1 MLPIFREKGFLL
13 ANLPNKPCLFSVFY
27 FCPIVLSWTFKMLIE
42 TCSVWNLVLGFSL
55 HRVILVKIDWNVH
68 IWKYHET
75 SLWTLLWNICFH
87 SGGHICWWSV
97 KQVHLTSNTRLLL
110 TQEEAVRM
118 YLGFFPHRAA
128 YSPMK
133 IVFFTSVVRFIQY
146 RLKKKFNTFTS
157 AVQFVFTIHSATE
170 QALTHYS

>member
-1 MLPIFREKGFLL
+1 MF
-13 ANLPNKPCLFSVFY
+13 FY
-27 FCPIVLSWTFKMLIE
+27 FCPIVLSWTLKMLTE

-55 HRVILVKIDWNVH
+55 HCVILVKIDWNVH
-68 IWKYHET
+68 SWKYHET
-75 SLWTLLWNICFH
+75 SLRTLLWNISFH

-97 KQVHLTSNTRLLL
+97 KQVHLTRNTRLLL

-133 IVFFTSVVRFIQY
+133 IVFFTSVVRFIQSK
-146 RLKKKFNTFTS
+146 RNW
-157 AVQFVFTIHSATE
+157 IHLHQQYNLCLPYILQLNKHLLITRSPHNSP
-170 QALTHYS
+170 LVS

>member
-1 MLPIFREKGFLL
+1 MF
-13 ANLPNKPCLFSVFY
+13 FY
-27 FCPIVLSWTFKMLIE
+27 FCPIVLSWTLKMLTE

-68 IWKYHET
+68 SWKYHET

-97 KQVHLTSNTRLLL
+97 KQVHLTHNTRLLL

-118 YLGFFPHRAA
+118 YLGFFPPQGCLQSYENCVFHKCGKI
-128 YSPMK
+128 YS
-133 IVFFTSVVRFIQY
+133 V
-146 RLKKKFNTFTS
+146 KKKLNTFTS

-170 QALTHYS
+170 QALTHHSQPTQLTLSLLIPARVICWQS